1 MTLRRAVSS
10 SIDARALAETG
21 QPVTITRTGQFHDP
35 RYGQFEITPAML
47 SDMVKNFD
55 AQTYGQTIFVDIG
68 HNPDGGAAG
77 EIRRLWI
84 GGDKLLAD
92 VQWTPYGKTAIT
104 ERGYQYLSAEY
115 HENFIDNERRLP
127 HGAVLLGAAL
137 TIRPAIK
144 RLDPIQLSE
153 PLALHG
159 RLRNRFLIEAQL
171 TMNKHLL
178 ELQKTLAETK
188 LAPAVVTQLSD
199 AYLSAAAFLG
209 DDDKALS
216 DLAQRMADTGKRL
229 AESLGDKPAVIQL
242 TIPPAESK
250 KTDDAKTLSEAD
262 VKRLLAEDRAA
273 VAAQQKTLAESLAT
287 KQAQFKAALD
297 ADEAIKLLKDD
308 ERELLYD
315 ASLLINEDS
324 APEQVK
330 ALAEQQIKLG
340 YKIGVN
346 RQLANLGYALPKGSM
361 HISLGAYNGPMQLQ
375 EKIDAGLRDSYSAG
389 HLRLTEEKK
398 LKPHVRR
405 VLAEFDRTHGAELAG
420 ELRQLAD
427 GGAGTVSNMV
437 VPSGFQ
443 RTVIREALSD
453 LSILD
458 VVQVTTDPSAQ
469 ATTQIPY
476 ETRLPGAIV
485 ADGIVAEG
493 AEIPRASVQQRMD
506 TAYVNAMKLSMSITN
521 EIMHFSRSA
530 LIDWDAYARNIA
542 SNSRLMQELVAR
554 RIANTLQR
562 NADSYGAVAVT
573 ATSIASQLTGTQSI
587 IKTASWPVVRPFQER
602 NLQGGAIGS
611 VVHPITIVVNT
622 ATITQYD
629 GSGSQADGT
638 YWTPISYNLGLFRLV
653 DEAGVAVTPTASTTT
668 TIAYSYATNV
678 AKFDLKLPSGVLLP
692 DHMDGVLRAIGARKE
707 VLNSTQ
713 YVLPDF
719 LLMSGVL
726 NDQLTNA
733 RQFTESG
740 RREGSG
746 LSGIGDLM
754 AVRGIPTYG
763 TNAPQ
768 IDLKDDR
775 IIMGPRGVLSYT
787 IVKPFMTGVPFEAV
801 GANGLPTGTKVAY
814 GEEYNAIHVP
824 SPIRGRLTSIIVY
837 DSDARTA
844 AT

>member
-1 MTLRRAVSS
+1 MLRRAVSS

-21 QPVTITRTGQFHDP
+21 QPVTITRTGQFHDS

-47 SDMVKNFD
+47 SDMVRNFD
-55 AQTYGQTIFVDIG
+55 AKTYGQTIFVDIG

-84 GGDKLLAD
+84 SGDKLLAD
-92 VQWTPYGKTAIT
+92 VQWTPYGKAAIA

-153 PLALHG
+153 PLALHSG
-159 RLRNRFLIEAQL
+159 LLHRLTIETQMKA
-171 TMNKHLL
+171 TTHLAT
-178 ELQKTLAETK
+178 LQKTLTETK
-188 LAPAVVTQLSD
+188 LSPAVITQLSD
-199 AYLSAAAFLG
+199 AYLSAATALG

-216 DLAQRMADTGKRL
+216 DLGQRMADLGKRL

-242 TIPPAESK
+242 TIPPVEGK
-250 KTDDAKTLSEAD
+250 KTEEPAKTLSEAD
-262 VKRLLAEDRAA
+262 VKRLLAEDRKA
-273 VAAQQKTLAESLAT
+273 VEAESKKLAESLAT

-297 ADEAIKLLKDD
+297 ADEAIKLLKDG
-308 ERELLYD
+308 ERELLYGASILID
-315 ASLLINEDS
+315 AHSS
-324 APEQVK
+324 PEQVK

-340 YKIGVN
+340 HQIGIN
-346 RQLANLGYALPKGSM
+346 RQLAALGYGLPKGSM
-361 HISLGAYNGPMQLQ
+361 HISLGADNSAKQLQ
-375 EKIDAGLRDSYSAG
+375 EWIDQGLKNSYSAG
-389 HLRLTEEKK
+389 HLKLTEEKN

-405 VLAEFDRTHGAELAG
+405 VLAEFDRVHGAELAN
-420 ELRQLAD
+420 ERKLAD
-427 GGAGTVSNMV
+427 GGATTVSNAV

-453 LSILD
+453 LNILD
-458 VVQVTTDPSAQ
+458 VCQVTTDPSAQ

-476 ETRLPGAIV
+476 EVTLPGAIV
-485 ADGIVAEG
+485 NDGIVYEG

-506 TAYVNAMKLSMSITN
+506 TAYVNQMKLAMSITN
-521 EIMHFSRSA
+521 EILHFSRTA

-542 SNSRLMQELVAR
+542 TNSELMRKLVAR

-573 ATSIASQLTGTQSI
+573 ATNIASQLTGTQSI
-587 IKTASWPVVRPFQER
+587 IKTANWPVVRPHQIR
-602 NLQGGAIGS
+602 DLQGNAIGS
-611 VVHPITIVVNT
+611 VAHPITIVVNT
-622 ATITQYD
+622 ATITEYD

-653 DEAGVAVTPTASTTT
+653 DELGVAVTPTASTTT
-668 TIAYSYATNV
+668 TIAYSYATNLS
-678 AKFDLKLPSGVLLP
+678 KFDLKLPSGVVIEDRLNGALQ
-692 DHMDGVLRAIGARKE
+692 AIGARKAT
-707 VLNSTQ
+707 LNATQ

-740 RREGSG
+740 RREGGG
-746 LSGIGDLM
+746 LSGSGDLM
-754 AVRGIPTYG
+754 AVKGIPTYG
-763 TNAPQ
+763 TNAPN
-768 IDLKDDR
+768 IDLDDDR
-775 IIMGPRGVLSYT
+775 IIMGPRGVLSYV
-787 IVKPFMTGVPFEAV
+787 IVKPFMTGEPTE
-801 GANGLPTGTKVAY
+801 GIGPNGKPTGTKIQY

-824 SPIRGRLTSIIVY
+824 APIRGRLTSIIVY